1 MKLLC
6 LIVLLILL
14 MLYFNFNIEYFE
26 DPVDTL
32 DPLDKAIIEKYK
44 KFVLFYQSFQQIWE
58 KSIITSIG
66 LDLPVKVLTS
76 PSSSS
81 SSSPPT
87 PSRNEINQ
95 YIATL
100 SKKIGK
106 PLPPIT
112 DALPSPDTLTSAS
125 IPTIMPLLPKDPI
138 PFKNAFDWM
147 NTNMAESHA
156 KLEKSLKGTEG
167 FDQFTEQFETMD
179 NFDMCKKMIDC
190 QEKFET
196 TGVCQEIMKCKQEQV
211 EYDKNKLSNLL
222 DLFANDELVKAE
234 MLNVKL
240 VEESKKIENQAK
252 SGELLTKMDLP
263 KEDTIK
269 YDVPPGGDKLAQMQ
283 KNDPEKYKRL
293 QSEGGSFFSLKQ
305 LIEQINGNL
314 R

>member
-14 MLYFNFNIEYFE
+14 ILYFNFNKEYFE
-26 DPVDTL
+26 DSVDTADTL
-32 DPLDKAIIEKYK
+32 DPAIIEKYK
-44 KFVLFYQSFQQIWE
+44 KFVLFYQSFMQSWE
-58 KSIITSIG
+58 KAIVTSIG

-87 PSRNEINQ
+87 PSRNEMNK
-95 YIATL
+95 YISTL
-100 SKKIGK
+100 STKIGK

-112 DALPSPDTLTSAS
+112 DALPSLTS

-147 NTNMAESHA
+147 NTNMAEAHA

-167 FDQFTEQFETMD
+167 FDQFTEQFETLD
-179 NFDMCKKMIDC
+179 VDMCKKMIDC
-190 QEKFET
+190 QEKFEND
-196 TGVCQEIMKCKQEQV
+196 GVCQQIMKCKKEQV

-222 DLFANDELVKAE
+222 DLFANDELMKAST
-234 MLNVKL
+234 LNAKL

-269 YDVPPGGDKLAQMQ
+269 YNIPPGGDKLAQMQ

-293 QSEGGSFFSLKQ
+293 QSEGSFFSLKQ